1 MRRVFYAFKHVIL
14 LNTRQNVVCTNDN
27 SCLISLL
34 IPEKTVDVCFENKK
48 YVRFFRD
55 HRIIQKGVSTS
66 EVALRLSFGRCY
78 FEMQANHANNGYHA
92 ELVL

>member
-1 MRRVFYAFKHVIL
+1 MSSVRTTTSVR
-14 LNTRQNVVCTNDN
+14 
-27 SCLISLL
+27 LISRL
-34 IPEKTVDVCFENKK
+34 ILEKTVDVCSENKK
-48 YVRFFRD
+48 YARFFRD